1 MSNSTRGSKD
11 LMRAINY
18 SIILNKIK
26 EIGPVSRV
34 KLAKITGLS
43 AATVTGITAELIA
56 DDLIFEKETGD
67 SSGGRRPI
75 LLALNPRGGY
85 AVGIK
90 LTEKY
95 LYGALVNFE
104 GEVIDKQN
112 TAFVSRTPESA
123 VELIGKLT
131 EQLLENN
138 QISKEKLLGVG
149 VGVAGFVDFDRGLL
163 IQSTFFGWRNVPFS
177 KLVGERLGVKTYID
191 NDVNTLVVAEQL
203 FGAGQN
209 LEHFITITVGRGVG
223 MGIVVHGQIYRGVNG
238 AGEFGHITVQPGG
251 RQCTCG
257 KRGCLETFVS
267 DEGLLVGGKE
277 ACGQSIANVD
287 ELLKLAESGNKKAQE
302 VFARAGT
309 ILGVQ
314 IANLI
319 TVLLPMR
326 IIIGGEGA
334 RFGDWLF
341 EPMRQAIA
349 ENIMPGQGEMTEVCV
364 EPWGDDAWA
373 LGAACLVLGEFL
385 KSPIYGKPLLD

>member
-104 GEVIDKQN
+104 GEVVEKQN

-123 VELIGKLT
+123 VELIGGLT

-238 AGEFGHITVQPGG
+238 SWHLQHSA
-251 RQCTCG
+251 
-257 KRGCLETFVS
+257 
-267 DEGLLVGGKE
+267 
-277 ACGQSIANVD
+277 VD
-287 ELLKLAESGNKKAQE
+287 
-302 VFARAGT
+302 
-309 ILGVQ
+309 
-314 IANLI
+314 
-319 TVLLPMR
+319 
-326 IIIGGEGA
+326 
-334 RFGDWLF
+334 
-341 EPMRQAIA
+341 
-349 ENIMPGQGEMTEVCV
+349 
-364 EPWGDDAWA
+364 
-373 LGAACLVLGEFL
+373 
-385 KSPIYGKPLLD
+385 